1 MNIKI
6 RGARENNLQNIDV
19 DISDGL
25 TVVTGISGSGKT
37 SLVFDTLYHEAR
49 RRFLD
54 IFSTRNS
61 SLRLLPAKVQSLT
74 GAGPTIAVGQNLL
87 NRNPLSTLATAS
99 GLHPFLRL
107 LYANLGER
115 RCSKCGAKN
124 TVLKED
130 EIIDRILLI
139 NKTNKISIFAPLV
152 QNTIGSHRTF
162 LSMLKKAFDPKDI
175 IIDGESWE
183 EQKLD
188 SSKKHNIDLLIGV
201 YDKKTSIKEFR
212 KVLEDI
218 TALGSYALKVK
229 FNDYDLTF
237 SKTTVCI
244 VCNTWLGEIE
254 PLHFHTSCPYCK
266 GKGCEKCKETGLHPK
281 AVPVYWKN
289 LNLTELLAKTVS
301 EVKQLFDEPD
311 LPSTANRLV
320 QEILKRINSLERV
333 GLGYISL
340 NRSSPTLSRGES
352 QRVRLAVAIS
362 SRLED
367 MLYVLDEP
375 TIGQHIADVKNF
387 LPILRKLKGPVIFV
401 EHDRM
406 AAVQADYA
414 IDIGPAAGNKGGEI
428 VYSGKINEL
437 WRSDTYTGR
446 YFSLRDRVKIPTLR
460 DQPDEFLIF
469 KGVSFRTLKDIDV
482 TIPINCLSVITGV
495 SGSGK
500 STFVEE
506 VLVTSLSK
514 KKPVGCK
521 EIIGPML
528 KTVIVDQSPI
538 GRNPRSNPATYTKL
552 SDIIREIFAAETGLS
567 ASHFSFNRPEGACQ
581 ECKGIGA
588 LEVKMRYLPSTW
600 ITCSSCSGE
609 RFSDEVLAAKAN
621 FNGETYSIADFY
633 RLDVSQAFDI
643 LEKEMKLT
651 EKNRKAACRILKAM
665 HDVGLGYL
673 PLGQPST
680 TISGGEAQRVK
691 LAKYLGRASLSGRLI
706 ILDEPST
713 GLHPY
718 DITGLLNVLDYLVR
732 SGGTIV
738 VVEHN
743 SDIIKAADWI
753 IDLGPGAGEKGGNLV
768 FTGSVNDLLDSK
780 KSITGQLLKE
790 EEVIHPDRVEK
801 KSDYKLQNVISIRGA
816 NIHNLQNVDVDF
828 QKNKLTVVTGVSGS
842 GKSSLVSD
850 ILETE
855 ARRRFLET
863 LTLYERQST
872 REGPEAPVDTVIGL
886 GVTISVKPDSGRYNL
901 RNTVGIETEI
911 SYHLAVLFANIGKKE
926 CEKCKV
932 EMLKG
937 DHWICPSCKS
947 KEPVAKVRHFSPV
960 NYAAACNKC
969 NGVGS
974 LRKPCPE
981 KLIIKPEKP
990 ICSGGMYSPGFF
1002 PCGYICKEFNGGYY
1016 IIQSLAKRYNFDP
1029 KTTPWNEMPSEA
1041 QQAFLFGDSEP
1052 LEVHSIGRKGHR
1064 RTFKMRF
1071 RGLYGWMGEWDV
1083 GGTYTETEI
1092 CPDCK
1097 GGRLKPQYLNVR
1109 INGFNIHDFKEM
1121 PLKKLASTLVKVK
1134 IPTAIP
1140 KMIKAN
1146 LDTILKRLD
1155 FLKQVGLGYI
1165 HLNRIYATLSAGEAQ
1180 RVKLAGLLVSGL
1192 TSLTILLDEP
1202 SRGLHPSEVNSLIE
1216 ALQELCQEGN
1226 TVIIVEHDPIIIR
1239 NADYLLDMGPGP
1251 GITGGKI
1258 VAQGTLRDVLEKST
1272 LTTQWLQG
1280 DKKFNY
1286 RKIRRKPLNWMKILG
1301 AVAYNLKGEEV
1312 RIPLGV
1318 LTGLC
1323 GVSGSGKSTLL
1334 IDTLG
1339 RKLVPRKQTTSVAY
1353 EPIEPGEHKEIVDA
1367 PERMIILDQSR
1378 RGIYN
1383 PLHYLGLT
1391 KPITKLYAESE
1402 DAQVLGI
1409 KESQLTK
1416 RCSVCLGRGRIY
1428 TNMGFLPSIR
1438 TPCDTCKGSGHIA
1451 EVWDIRLK
1459 GYTLPELYQLTI
1471 NQVYELFKDE
1481 EKIARKLKIAID
1493 VGLGYLVLRQP
1504 GYSLSGGEAQR
1515 LKIALELS
1523 KKTKPQTMYILDE
1536 PTVGQHLDD
1545 ISRFAKILHKLVDDG
1560 HSIIVIEHSP
1570 ELLASCDWLIELG
1583 PGGGPEGGKVVA
1595 SGTPEQIANGK
1606 TPTAPF
1612 IKEILEFYK

>member
-1 MNIKI
+1 
-6 RGARENNLQNIDV
+6 
-19 DISDGL
+19 
-25 TVVTGISGSGKT
+25 
-37 SLVFDTLYHEAR
+37 
-49 RRFLD
+49 
-54 IFSTRNS
+54 
-61 SLRLLPAKVQSLT
+61 
-74 GAGPTIAVGQNLL
+74 
-87 NRNPLSTLATAS
+87 
-99 GLHPFLRL
+99 
-107 LYANLGER
+107 
-115 RCSKCGAKN
+115 
-124 TVLKED
+124 
-130 EIIDRILLI
+130 
-139 NKTNKISIFAPLV
+139 
-152 QNTIGSHRTF
+152 
-162 LSMLKKAFDPKDI
+162 
-175 IIDGESWE
+175 
-183 EQKLD
+183 
-188 SSKKHNIDLLIGV
+188 
-201 YDKKTSIKEFR
+201 
-212 KVLEDI
+212 
-218 TALGSYALKVK
+218 
-229 FNDYDLTF
+229 
-237 SKTTVCI
+237 
-244 VCNTWLGEIE
+244 
-254 PLHFHTSCPYCK
+254 
-266 GKGCEKCKETGLHPK
+266 
-281 AVPVYWKN
+281 
-289 LNLTELLAKTVS
+289 
-301 EVKQLFDEPD
+301 
-311 LPSTANRLV
+311 
-320 QEILKRINSLERV
+320 
-333 GLGYISL
+333 
-340 NRSSPTLSRGES
+340 
-352 QRVRLAVAIS
+352 
-362 SRLED
+362 
-367 MLYVLDEP
+367 
-375 TIGQHIADVKNF
+375 
-387 LPILRKLKGPVIFV
+387 
-401 EHDRM
+401 
-406 AAVQADYA
+406 
-414 IDIGPAAGNKGGEI
+414 
-428 VYSGKINEL
+428 
-437 WRSDTYTGR
+437 
-446 YFSLRDRVKIPTLR
+446 
-460 DQPDEFLIF
+460 
-469 KGVSFRTLKDIDV
+469 
-482 TIPINCLSVITGV
+482 
-495 SGSGK
+495 
-500 STFVEE
+500 
-506 VLVTSLSK
+506 
-514 KKPVGCK
+514 
-521 EIIGPML
+521 
-528 KTVIVDQSPI
+528 
-538 GRNPRSNPATYTKL
+538 
-552 SDIIREIFAAETGLS
+552 
-567 ASHFSFNRPEGACQ
+567 
-581 ECKGIGA
+581 
-588 LEVKMRYLPSTW
+588 
-600 ITCSSCSGE
+600 
-609 RFSDEVLAAKAN
+609 
-621 FNGETYSIADFY
+621 
-633 RLDVSQAFDI
+633 
-643 LEKEMKLT
+643 
-651 EKNRKAACRILKAM
+651 
-665 HDVGLGYL
+665 
-673 PLGQPST
+673 
-680 TISGGEAQRVK
+680 
-691 LAKYLGRASLSGRLI
+691 
-706 ILDEPST
+706 
-713 GLHPY
+713 
-718 DITGLLNVLDYLVR
+718 
-732 SGGTIV
+732 
-738 VVEHN
+738 
-743 SDIIKAADWI
+743 
-753 IDLGPGAGEKGGNLV
+753 
-768 FTGSVNDLLDSK
+768 
-780 KSITGQLLKE
+780 
-790 EEVIHPDRVEK
+790 
-801 KSDYKLQNVISIRGA
+801 
-816 NIHNLQNVDVDF
+816 
-828 QKNKLTVVTGVSGS
+828 
-842 GKSSLVSD
+842 
-850 ILETE
+850 
-855 ARRRFLET
+855 
-863 LTLYERQST
+863 
-872 REGPEAPVDTVIGL
+872 
-886 GVTISVKPDSGRYNL
+886 
-901 RNTVGIETEI
+901 
-911 SYHLAVLFANIGKKE
+911 
-926 CEKCKV
+926 
-932 EMLKG
+932 
-937 DHWICPSCKS
+937 
-947 KEPVAKVRHFSPV
+947 
-960 NYAAACNKC
+960 
-969 NGVGS
+969 
-974 LRKPCPE
+974 
-981 KLIIKPEKP
+981 
-990 ICSGGMYSPGFF
+990 
-1002 PCGYICKEFNGGYY
+1002 
-1016 IIQSLAKRYNFDP
+1016 
-1029 KTTPWNEMPSEA
+1029 MPSEA

-1286 RKIRRKPLNWMKILG
+1286 RKIRRKALNWMKILG

-1391 KPITKLYAESE
+1391 RPITKLYAESE

-1545 ISRFAKILHKLVDDG
+1545 ISHLAKILHKLVDDG